1 VDAFPQRLTPDRVW
15 VIDGTTGSRALP
27 ELFPPPGIGF
37 VPKVASACS
46 RRRYFRRVGG
56 NYRAELQAPARGE
69 PTCRPREI
77 RELTGF
83 GREPNITAEQGR
95 ALS

>member
-1 VDAFPQRLTPDRVW
+1 VDESPKRLKPDRVW
-15 VIDGTTGSRALP
+15 VIDGTTGSRAVPGCFRPPESGLSSESLLP
-27 ELFPPPGIGF
+27 
-37 VPKVASACS
+37 VRVAISGVYGG
-46 RRRYFRRVGG
+46 RYM
-56 NYRAELQAPARGE
+56 AELEAPARGK

-83 GREPNITAEQGR
+83 GWEPNITAEQGR

>member
-1 VDAFPQRLTPDRVW
+1 VDAFPQRLKPDRVW
-15 VIDGTTGSRALP
+15 VIDGTTGSPALP
-27 ELFPPPGIGF
+27 ELFPSPGIGF
-37 VPKVASACS
+37 VPRVASACS
-46 RRRYFRRVGG
+46 RRHHLRRVWGR
-56 NYRAELQAPARGE
+56 YMAEWQAPARGK

-83 GREPNITAEQGR
+83 GWEPNITAEQGR

>member
-1 VDAFPQRLTPDRVW
+1 ME
-15 VIDGTTGSRALP
+15 G
-27 ELFPPPGIGF
+27 
-37 VPKVASACS
+37 
-46 RRRYFRRVGG
+46 
-56 NYRAELQAPARGE
+56 LQTPARGK

-83 GREPNITAEQGR
+83 GWEPNITAEQGR